1 MREKFLVTSRR
12 DMEERGWDQLDFVYI
27 NGDAYVDHPGFAAA
41 VIGRVLEARGYRV
54 GIISQPDWHSAEP
67 FKALGRPRLAALITA
82 GNLDS
87 MLSEKTA
94 AKKIRNTDSYSPG
107 GIAGKRPERATI
119 VYANR
124 MREAYKD
131 VPIIIGGIE
140 ASLRR
145 FAHYD
150 YWSDKVRHSILL
162 DSKADL
168 LSYGMGEH
176 SVVEIAD
183 ALAEGKSVAEMYN
196 IRGICYV
203 TSHPPVTD
211 KTVVCPSYEAVK
223 ADKLVFAQAF
233 KQQYEEQD
241 PFYGKTLIQQ
251 SENRYVVQTPPALP
265 LTTEEMDAI
274 YELPFQRR
282 WHPDYDAAGGVPALH
297 EVQFSLTSHRGCFG
311 HCHFCAI
318 TSHQGPIVQ
327 NRSHESLIREAQRMI
342 RLPDFKGYI
351 HDVGGPTANFRHP
364 SCQKQLT
371 AGVCRNRHCVGS
383 EMCPNLDTSHAD
395 YLELLREIRKLPG
408 VKKVFVRS
416 GLRYDY
422 VLADNNHK
430 FVEELCRY
438 HVSGQLK
445 VAPEHVVKHV
455 TDLMGKADVQAF
467 LTFKKWFDEAN
478 EKIGKKQYLVP
489 YFMSSHPGCTL
500 KDAVALAEFLRDMHM
515 QPEQVQDF
523 IPTPGSLSTAM
534 YYTGINPLTGEKV
547 YVARR
552 PEDKQMQRALMQ
564 YKNPANYDIVH
575 KALCLCGRRDLIGY
589 GPKCLIPPRR
599 PGKRSEQGSR
609 GRRPA
614 AAAAKARPGRRA
626 AGVPGN
632 HDARRG
638 PGKKARTNHSAFR

>member
-1 MREKFLVTSRR
+1 MSSQFLVTSRR

-27 NGDAYVDHPGFAAA
+27 NGDAYVDHPSFAAA
-41 VIGRVLEARGYRV
+41 VIGRVLESRGYRV
-54 GIISQPDWHSAEP
+54 GIISQPDWYSAEP

-87 MLSEKTA
+87 MLNEKTA
-94 AKKIRNTDSYSPG
+94 AKKFRSRDNYSPG
-107 GIAGKRPERATI
+107 GEMGRRPERATI

-150 YWSDKVRHSILL
+150 YWSNKVRHSILL
-162 DSKADL
+162 DSKADI
-168 LSYGMGEH
+168 LSYGMGER
-176 SVVEIAD
+176 SVAEIAD
-183 ALAEGKSVAEMYN
+183 ALAEGKTTAEMYD

-203 TSHPPVTD
+203 TNRAPLSD
-211 KTVVCPSYEAVK
+211 KAVMCPSYEEVRDNKK
-223 ADKLVFAQAF
+223 AFAEAF
-233 KQQYEEQD
+233 KIQYEEQD
-241 PFYGKTLIQQ
+241 PYYGRTIIQP
-251 SENRYVVQTPPALP
+251 SENRFVVQTPPALP

-282 WHPDYDAAGGVPALH
+282 WHPMYDEAGGVPALQ
-297 EVQFSLTSHRGCFG
+297 EVQFSLTSQRGCFG

-318 TSHQGPIVQ
+318 TSHQGRIIQ
-327 NRSHESLIREAQRMI
+327 YRSHESLLREAKRMTE
-342 RLPDFKGYI
+342 LPDFKGYI
-351 HDVGGPTANFRHP
+351 HDVGGPTANFRHEAC
-364 SCQKQLT
+364 SKQRISG
-371 AGVCRNRHCVGS
+371 ACRSRHCIGS
-383 EMCPNLDTSHAD
+383 EVCPNLDTSHED
-395 YLELLREIRKLPG
+395 YRQLLRKIRQVPG

-422 VLADNNHK
+422 VLADQNKK
-430 FVEELCRY
+430 FVEELCQY

-455 TDLMGKADVQAF
+455 TDLMGKAGVQAF
-467 LTFKKWFDEAN
+467 LKFKEWFDEAN
-478 EKIGKKQYLVP
+478 RKLGKKQYLVP

-500 KDAVALAEFLRDMHM
+500 RDAVELAEFLRDMHM

-534 YYTGINPLTGEKV
+534 YYTGMNPLTGEKV
-547 YVARR
+547 YVVRR
-552 PEDKQMQRALMQ
+552 PEEKQMQRALMQ
-564 YKNPANYDIVH
+564 YKNPANYDIVY
-575 KALCLCGRRDLIGY
+575 KALCQAGRRDLIGF

-599 PGKRSEQGSR
+599 LKGTRPEQTPQRRGSLQLPKKTRRRDTR
-609 GRRPA
+609 GR
-614 AAAAKARPGRRA
+614 K
-626 AGVPGN
+626 
-632 HDARRG
+632 
-638 PGKKARTNHSAFR
+638 

>member
-1 MREKFLVTSRR
+1 MSSQFLVTSRR

-27 NGDAYVDHPGFAAA
+27 NGDAYVDHPSFAAA
-41 VIGRVLEARGYRV
+41 VIGRVLESRGYRV

-87 MLSEKTA
+87 MLNEKTA
-94 AKKIRNTDSYSPG
+94 AKKFRSRDNYSPG
-107 GIAGKRPERATI
+107 GETGRRPERATI

-150 YWSDKVRHSILL
+150 YWSNKVRHSILL
-162 DSKADL
+162 DSKADI
-168 LSYGMGEH
+168 LSYGMGER
-176 SVVEIAD
+176 SVAEIAD
-183 ALAEGKSVAEMYN
+183 ALAEGKTTAEMYD

-203 TSHPPVTD
+203 TNRAPLSD
-211 KTVVCPSYEAVK
+211 KAVMCPSYEEVRDNKK
-223 ADKLVFAQAF
+223 AFAEAF
-233 KQQYEEQD
+233 KIQYEEQD
-241 PFYGKTLIQQ
+241 PYYGRTIIQP
-251 SENRYVVQTPPALP
+251 SESRFVVQTPPALP

-282 WHPDYDAAGGVPALH
+282 WHPMYDEAGGVPALQ
-297 EVQFSLTSHRGCFG
+297 EVQFSLTSQRGCFG

-318 TSHQGPIVQ
+318 TSHQGRIIQ
-327 NRSHESLIREAQRMI
+327 YRSHESLLREAKRMTE
-342 RLPDFKGYI
+342 LPDFKGYI
-351 HDVGGPTANFRHP
+351 HDVGGPTANFRHEAC
-364 SCQKQLT
+364 SKQRISG
-371 AGVCRNRHCVGS
+371 ACRSRHCIGS
-383 EMCPNLDTSHAD
+383 EVCPNLDTSHED
-395 YLELLREIRKLPG
+395 YRQLLRKIRQVPG

-422 VLADNNHK
+422 VLADQNKK
-430 FVEELCRY
+430 FVEELCQY

-455 TDLMGKADVQAF
+455 TDLMGKAGVQAF
-467 LTFKKWFDEAN
+467 LKFKEWFDEAN
-478 EKIGKKQYLVP
+478 RKLGKKQYLVP

-500 KDAVALAEFLRDMHM
+500 RDAVELAEFLRDMHM

-534 YYTGINPLTGEKV
+534 YYTGMNPLTGEKV
-547 YVARR
+547 YVVRR
-552 PEDKQMQRALMQ
+552 PEEKQMQRALMQ
-564 YKNPANYDIVH
+564 YKNPANYDIVY
-575 KALCLCGRRDLIGY
+575 KALCQAGRRDLIGF

-599 PGKRSEQGSR
+599 LKGTRPEQTPQRRGSLQPPKKTRRRDTR
-609 GRRPA
+609 GR
-614 AAAAKARPGRRA
+614 K
-626 AGVPGN
+626 
-632 HDARRG
+632 
-638 PGKKARTNHSAFR
+638 

>member
-1 MREKFLVTSRR
+1 MSEEFLVTSRA
-12 DMEERGWDQLDFVYI
+12 DMKRRGWDQLDFVYI

-41 VIGRVLEARGYRV
+41 LIGRVLESRGYRV

-67 FKALGRPRLAALITA
+67 FKALGKPRLAALITA

-94 AKKIRNTDSYSPG
+94 AKKIRNRDSYSPG
-107 GIAGKRPERATI
+107 GKAGLRPERATI

-124 MREAYKD
+124 MREAYRD

-150 YWSDKVRHSILL
+150 YWSNKVRHSILL
-162 DSKADL
+162 DSKADI

-183 ALAEGKSVAEMYN
+183 ALAEGKSIEEMYN
-196 IRGICYV
+196 IRGICYA
-203 TSHPPVTD
+203 TSRPPITKD
-211 KTVVCPSYEAVK
+211 TVVCPSYEEVK
-223 ADKLVFAQAF
+223 EHKTAFSKAF
-233 KQQYEEQD
+233 KMQYEEQD
-241 PFYGKTLIQQ
+241 PYYGKTIVQP

-274 YELPFQRR
+274 YELPFTRR
-282 WHPDYDAAGGVPALH
+282 CHPDYDAAGGVPALQ

-327 NRSHESLIREAQRMI
+327 CRSHESLKREAVRMTT
-342 RLPDFKGYI
+342 LPGFKGYI

-371 AGVCRNRHCVGS
+371 KGVCRNRHCIGS
-383 EMCPNLDTSHAD
+383 EVCPNLDTSHDD
-395 YLELLREIRKLPG
+395 YMALLREIRAIKG
-408 VKKVFVRS
+408 IKKVFVRS

-422 VLADNNHK
+422 VLRDHNKK
-430 FVEELCRY
+430 FVEELCQY
-438 HVSGQLK
+438 HISGQLK
-445 VAPEHVVKHV
+445 IAPEHVVKHV
-455 TDLMGKADVQAF
+455 TDLMGKAGIEDF
-467 LTFKKWFDEAN
+467 ITFKKWFDEAN
-478 EKIGKKQYLVP
+478 KKLGKKQYLVP
-489 YFMSSHPGCTL
+489 YLMSSHPGCTL
-500 KDAVALAEFLRDMHM
+500 NDAIALAEFLRDMHM

-534 YYTGINPLTGEKV
+534 YYTGINPLTGKAV

-552 PEDKQMQRALMQ
+552 PEEKQMQRALMQ
-564 YKNPANYDIVH
+564 YKNPANYDIVY
-575 KALCLCGRRDLIGY
+575 KALCIAKRRDLIGY
-589 GPKCLIPPRR
+589 GEKCLIPPRR
-599 PGKRSEQGSR
+599 MQAKRPSSSGRSGNKR
-609 GRRPA
+609 RSVRPSTGRR
-614 AAAAKARPGRRA
+614 
-626 AGVPGN
+626 
-632 HDARRG
+632 
-638 PGKKARTNHSAFR
+638 

>member
-1 MREKFLVTSRR
+1 MNEEFLVTSRA
-12 DMEERGWDQLDFVYI
+12 DMERRGWDQLDFVYI

-41 VIGRVLEARGYRV
+41 VIGRVLESRGYRV

-67 FKALGRPRLAALITA
+67 FKALGRPRLGALITA

-94 AKKIRNTDSYSPG
+94 AKKFRSTDNYSPG

-162 DSKADL
+162 DSKADI
-168 LSYGMGEH
+168 LSYGMGER
-176 SVVEIAD
+176 SVAEIAD
-183 ALAEGKSVAEMYN
+183 ALAEGKTVAEMYH

-203 TSHPPVTD
+203 TSRPPISE
-211 KTVVCPSYEAVK
+211 KTVLCPSYEEVK
-223 ADKLVFAQAF
+223 ADKKAFARAF
-233 KQQYEEQD
+233 KIQYEEQD
-241 PFYGKTLIQQ
+241 PFYGRTIIQP

-265 LTTEEMDAI
+265 LTTEEMDAV
-274 YELPFQRR
+274 YELPFTRR
-282 WHPDYDAAGGVPALH
+282 WHPDYDACGGVPALH

-327 NRSHESLIREAQRMI
+327 NRSHESLIREAVHMTH
-342 RLPDFKGYI
+342 LPGFKGYI

-364 SCQKQLT
+364 ACQKQLT
-371 AGVCRNRHCVGS
+371 AGVCRDRHCIGS
-383 EMCPNLDTSHAD
+383 ETCPNLDTSHDD
-395 YLELLREIRKLPG
+395 YLKLLQEIRRVPG

-422 VLADNNHK
+422 LLADHNKK

-455 TDLMGKADVQAF
+455 TDLMGKADVHAF
-467 LTFKKWFDEAN
+467 LTFKNWFDEAN
-478 EKIGKKQYLVP
+478 RKLGKKQYLVP

-500 KDAVALAEFLRDMHM
+500 ADAITLAEFLRDMHM

-534 YYTGINPLTGEKV
+534 YYTGMNPLTGEKV

-552 PEDKQMQRALMQ
+552 PEEKQMQRALMQ
-564 YKNPANYDIVH
+564 YKNPANYDIVY
-575 KALCLCGRRDLIGY
+575 KALCIAGRRDLIGY
-589 GPKCLIPPRR
+589 GSHCLIPPRR
-599 PGKRSEQGSR
+599 PGKARMEKAPGKA
-609 GRRPA
+609 GNRRPGTSGP
-614 AAAAKARPGRRA
+614 KGRTPQKRQRH
-626 AGVPGN
+626 G
-632 HDARRG
+632 
-638 PGKKARTNHSAFR
+638 FR

>member
-1 MREKFLVTSRR
+1 MSSQFLVTSRR

-27 NGDAYVDHPGFAAA
+27 NGDAYVDHPSFAAA
-41 VIGRVLEARGYRV
+41 VIGRVLESRGYRV
-54 GIISQPDWHSAEP
+54 GIISQPDWRSVEP
-67 FKALGRPRLAALITA
+67 FTALGKPRLAALITA

-87 MLSEKTA
+87 MLNEKTA
-94 AKKIRNTDSYSPG
+94 AKKFRSRDNYSPG
-107 GIAGKRPERATI
+107 GETGRRPERATI

-150 YWSDKVRHSILL
+150 YWSNKVRHSILL
-162 DSKADL
+162 DSKADI
-168 LSYGMGEH
+168 LSYGMGER

-183 ALAEGKSVAEMYN
+183 ALAQGKTTAEMYD

-203 TSHPPVTD
+203 ASRAPLSEKAVM
-211 KTVVCPSYEAVK
+211 CPSYEEVRDDKK
-223 ADKLVFAQAF
+223 AFAEAF
-233 KQQYEEQD
+233 KIQYEEQD
-241 PFYGKTLIQQ
+241 PYYGRTIIQP
-251 SENRYVVQTPPALP
+251 SESRFVVQTPPALP

-282 WHPDYDAAGGVPALH
+282 WHPMYDEAGGVPALQ
-297 EVQFSLTSHRGCFG
+297 EVQFSLTSQRGCFG

-318 TSHQGPIVQ
+318 TSHQGRIIQ
-327 NRSHESLIREAQRMI
+327 YRSHESLLREAKRMTE
-342 RLPDFKGYI
+342 LPDFKGYI
-351 HDVGGPTANFRHP
+351 HDVGGPTANFRHEA
-364 SCQKQLT
+364 CGKQRISG
-371 AGVCRNRHCVGS
+371 ACRNRHCIGS
-383 EMCPNLDTSHAD
+383 EVCPNLDTSHED
-395 YLELLREIRKLPG
+395 YRQLLRKIRQVPG

-422 VLADNNHK
+422 VLADHNKK
-430 FVEELCRY
+430 FVEELCQY

-455 TDLMGKADVQAF
+455 TDLMGKAGVQAF
-467 LTFKKWFDEAN
+467 LKFKEWFDEAN
-478 EKIGKKQYLVP
+478 RKLGKKQYLVP

-500 KDAVALAEFLRDMHM
+500 RDAVELAEFLRDMHM

-534 YYTGINPLTGEKV
+534 YYTGMNPLTGEKV
-547 YVARR
+547 YVVRR
-552 PEDKQMQRALMQ
+552 PEEKQMQRALMQ
-564 YKNPANYDIVH
+564 YKNPANYDIVY
-575 KALCLCGRRDLIGY
+575 KALCQAGRRDLIGF

-599 PGKRSEQGSR
+599 LKGTRPEQTPQRRGSLQLPKKTRRRDTR
-609 GRRPA
+609 GR
-614 AAAAKARPGRRA
+614 K
-626 AGVPGN
+626 
-632 HDARRG
+632 
-638 PGKKARTNHSAFR
+638 

>member
-1 MREKFLVTSRR
+1 MSSQFLVTSRR

-27 NGDAYVDHPGFAAA
+27 NGDAYVDHPSFAAA
-41 VIGRVLEARGYRV
+41 VIGRVLESRGYRV

-87 MLSEKTA
+87 MLNEKTA
-94 AKKIRNTDSYSPG
+94 AKKFRSRDNYSPG
-107 GIAGKRPERATI
+107 GETGRRPERATI

-150 YWSDKVRHSILL
+150 YWSNKVRHSILL
-162 DSKADL
+162 DSKADI
-168 LSYGMGEH
+168 LSYGMGER
-176 SVVEIAD
+176 SVAEIAD
-183 ALAEGKSVAEMYN
+183 ALAEGKTTAEMYD

-203 TSHPPVTD
+203 TNRAPLSD
-211 KTVVCPSYEAVK
+211 KAVMCPSYEEVRDDKK
-223 ADKLVFAQAF
+223 AFAEAF
-233 KQQYEEQD
+233 KIQYEEQD
-241 PFYGKTLIQQ
+241 PYHGRTIIQP
-251 SENRYVVQTPPALP
+251 SENRFVVQTPPALP

-282 WHPDYDAAGGVPALH
+282 WHPMYDEAGGVPALQ
-297 EVQFSLTSHRGCFG
+297 EVQFSLTSQRGCFG

-318 TSHQGPIVQ
+318 TSHQGRIIQ
-327 NRSHESLIREAQRMI
+327 YRSHESLLREAKRMTE
-342 RLPDFKGYI
+342 LPDFKGYI
-351 HDVGGPTANFRHP
+351 HDVGGPTANFRHEAC
-364 SCQKQLT
+364 SKQRISG
-371 AGVCRNRHCVGS
+371 ACRSRHCISS
-383 EMCPNLDTSHAD
+383 EVCPNLDTSHED
-395 YLELLREIRKLPG
+395 YRQLLRKIRQVPG

-422 VLADNNHK
+422 VLADYNKK
-430 FVEELCRY
+430 FVEELCQY

-455 TDLMGKADVQAF
+455 TDLMGKAGVQAF
-467 LTFKKWFDEAN
+467 LKFKEWFDEAN
-478 EKIGKKQYLVP
+478 RKLGKKQYLVP

-500 KDAVALAEFLRDMHM
+500 RDAVELAEFLRDMHM

-534 YYTGINPLTGEKV
+534 YYTGMNPLTGEKV
-547 YVARR
+547 YVVRR
-552 PEDKQMQRALMQ
+552 PEEKQMQRALMQ
-564 YKNPANYDIVH
+564 YKNPANYDIVY
-575 KALCLCGRRDLIGY
+575 KALCQAGRRDLIGF

-599 PGKRSEQGSR
+599 LKGTRPEQTPQRRGSLQLPKKTRRRDTR
-609 GRRPA
+609 GR
-614 AAAAKARPGRRA
+614 K
-626 AGVPGN
+626 
-632 HDARRG
+632 
-638 PGKKARTNHSAFR
+638 

>member
-1 MREKFLVTSRR
+1 MADNFLVTSRD
-12 DMEERGWDQLDFVYI
+12 DMRRRGWDQLDFVYI

-41 VIGRVLEARGYRV
+41 VIGRVLEQRGYRV

-67 FKALGRPRLAALITA
+67 FKVLGKPRLAALITA

-87 MLSEKTA
+87 MLNEKTA
-94 AKKIRNTDSYSPG
+94 AKKFRSRDNYSPG
-107 GIAGKRPERATI
+107 GEPGRRPERATI

-150 YWSDKVRHSILL
+150 YWSNKVRHSILL
-162 DSKADL
+162 DSKADI

-183 ALAEGKSVAEMYN
+183 ALAEGKTTAEMYA

-203 TSHPPVTD
+203 TSHAPLSD
-211 KTVVCPSYEAVK
+211 KAVMCPSYEEVRDSKK
-223 ADKLVFAQAF
+223 AFAEAF
-233 KQQYEEQD
+233 RIQYAEQD
-241 PFYGKTLIQQ
+241 PYRGKTIIQP
-251 SENRYVVQTPPALP
+251 SENRFVVQTPPALP
-265 LTTEEMDAI
+265 LTTEEMDAL

-282 WHPDYDAAGGVPALH
+282 WHPDYDAAGGVPALQ
-297 EVQFSLTSHRGCFG
+297 EVQFSLTSQRGCFG

-318 TSHQGPIVQ
+318 TSHQGRIIQ
-327 NRSHESLIREAQRMI
+327 HRSHASLIREATAMTKM
-342 RLPDFKGYI
+342 PEFKGYI
-351 HDVGGPTANFRHP
+351 HDVGGPTANFRHVA
-364 SCQKQLT
+364 CAKQMKVG
-371 AGVCRNRHCVGS
+371 ACRDRECIGS
-383 EMCPNLDTSHAD
+383 TICPNLDTSHDD
-395 YLELLREIRKLPG
+395 YRQLLKEIRQIRG

-422 VLADNNHK
+422 VLADHNK
-430 FVEELCRY
+430 QFVRELCQY

-455 TDLMGKADVQAF
+455 TDLMGKAGVDDF
-467 LTFKKWFDEAN
+467 MKFKAWFDEAN
-478 EKIGKKQYLVP
+478 QQLGKKQYLVP

-500 KDAVALAEFLRDMHM
+500 NDAIALAEFLRDMHM

-534 YYTGINPLTGEKV
+534 YYTGINPLTGKSV

-564 YKNPANYDIVH
+564 YKNPANYDIVY
-575 KALCLCGRRDLIGY
+575 KALCLAGRRDLIGY
-589 GPKCLIPPRR
+589 GPKCLIAPRRNRHAAGNRSATDGNGTRHSRR
-599 PGKRSEQGSR
+599 PGQGKRR
-609 GRRPA
+609 KTR
-614 AAAAKARPGRRA
+614 
-626 AGVPGN
+626 
-632 HDARRG
+632 
-638 PGKKARTNHSAFR
+638 

>member
-1 MREKFLVTSRR
+1 MSSQFLVTSRR

-27 NGDAYVDHPGFAAA
+27 NGDAYVDHPSFAAA
-41 VIGRVLEARGYRV
+41 VIGRVLESRGYRV
-54 GIISQPDWHSAEP
+54 GIISQPDWRSVEP
-67 FKALGRPRLAALITA
+67 FTALGKPRLAALITA

-87 MLSEKTA
+87 MLNEKTA
-94 AKKIRNTDSYSPG
+94 AKKFRSRDNYSPG
-107 GIAGKRPERATI
+107 GETGRRPERATI

-150 YWSDKVRHSILL
+150 YWSNKVRHSILL
-162 DSKADL
+162 DSKADI
-168 LSYGMGEH
+168 LSYGMGER

-183 ALAEGKSVAEMYN
+183 ALAQGKTTAEMYD

-203 TSHPPVTD
+203 ASRAPLSEKAVM
-211 KTVVCPSYEAVK
+211 CPSYEEVRDDKK
-223 ADKLVFAQAF
+223 AFAEAF
-233 KQQYEEQD
+233 KIQYEEQD
-241 PFYGKTLIQQ
+241 PYYGRTIIQP
-251 SENRYVVQTPPALP
+251 SESRFVVQTPPALP

-282 WHPDYDAAGGVPALH
+282 WHPMYDEAGGVPALQ
-297 EVQFSLTSHRGCFG
+297 EVQFSLTSQRGCFG

-318 TSHQGPIVQ
+318 TSHQGRIIQ
-327 NRSHESLIREAQRMI
+327 YRSHESLLREAKRMTE
-342 RLPDFKGYI
+342 LSDFKGYI
-351 HDVGGPTANFRHP
+351 HDVGGPTANFRHEA
-364 SCQKQLT
+364 CGKQRISG
-371 AGVCRNRHCVGS
+371 ACRNRHCIGS
-383 EMCPNLDTSHAD
+383 EVCPNLDTSHED
-395 YLELLREIRKLPG
+395 YRQLLRKIRQVPG

-422 VLADNNHK
+422 VLADHNKK
-430 FVEELCRY
+430 FVEELCQY

-455 TDLMGKADVQAF
+455 TDLMGKAGVQAF
-467 LTFKKWFDEAN
+467 LKFKEWFDEAN
-478 EKIGKKQYLVP
+478 RKLGKKQYLVP

-500 KDAVALAEFLRDMHM
+500 RDAVELAEFLRDMHM

-534 YYTGINPLTGEKV
+534 YYTGMNPLTGEKV
-547 YVARR
+547 YVVRR
-552 PEDKQMQRALMQ
+552 PEEKQMQRALMQ
-564 YKNPANYDIVH
+564 YKNPANYDIVY
-575 KALCLCGRRDLIGY
+575 KALCQAGRRDLIGF

-599 PGKRSEQGSR
+599 LKGTRPEQTPQRRGSLQLPKKTRRRDTR
-609 GRRPA
+609 GR
-614 AAAAKARPGRRA
+614 K
-626 AGVPGN
+626 
-632 HDARRG
+632 
-638 PGKKARTNHSAFR
+638 

>member
-1 MREKFLVTSRR
+1 MSSQFLVTSRR

-27 NGDAYVDHPGFAAA
+27 NGDAYVDHPSFAAA
-41 VIGRVLEARGYRV
+41 VIGRVLESRGYRV
-54 GIISQPDWHSAEP
+54 GIISQPDWHSAES

-87 MLSEKTA
+87 MLNEKTA
-94 AKKIRNTDSYSPG
+94 AKKFRSRDNYSPG
-107 GIAGKRPERATI
+107 GETGRRPERATI

-150 YWSDKVRHSILL
+150 YWSNKVRHSILL
-162 DSKADL
+162 DSKADI
-168 LSYGMGEH
+168 LSYGMGER
-176 SVVEIAD
+176 SVAEIAD
-183 ALAEGKSVAEMYN
+183 ALAEGKTTAEMYD

-203 TSHPPVTD
+203 TNRVPLSD
-211 KTVVCPSYEAVK
+211 KAVMCPSYEEVRDDKK
-223 ADKLVFAQAF
+223 AFAEAF
-233 KQQYEEQD
+233 KIQYEEQD
-241 PFYGKTLIQQ
+241 PYYGRTIIQP
-251 SENRYVVQTPPALP
+251 SENRFVVQTPPALP

-282 WHPDYDAAGGVPALH
+282 WHPMYDEAGGVPALQ
-297 EVQFSLTSHRGCFG
+297 EVQFSLTSQRGCFG

-318 TSHQGPIVQ
+318 TSHQGRIIQ
-327 NRSHESLIREAQRMI
+327 YRSHESLLREAKRMTE
-342 RLPDFKGYI
+342 LPDFKGYI
-351 HDVGGPTANFRHP
+351 HDVGGPTANFRHEAC
-364 SCQKQLT
+364 SKQRISG
-371 AGVCRNRHCVGS
+371 ACRSRHCIGS
-383 EMCPNLDTSHAD
+383 EVCPNLDTSHED
-395 YLELLREIRKLPG
+395 YRQLLRKIRQVPG

-422 VLADNNHK
+422 VLADYNKK
-430 FVEELCRY
+430 FVEELCQY

-455 TDLMGKADVQAF
+455 TDLMGKAGVQAF
-467 LTFKKWFDEAN
+467 LKFKEWFDEAN
-478 EKIGKKQYLVP
+478 RKLGKKQYLVP

-500 KDAVALAEFLRDMHM
+500 RDAVELAEFLRDMHM

-534 YYTGINPLTGEKV
+534 YYTGMNPLTGEKV
-547 YVARR
+547 YVVRR
-552 PEDKQMQRALMQ
+552 PEEKQMQRALMQ
-564 YKNPANYDIVH
+564 YKNPANYDIVY
-575 KALCLCGRRDLIGY
+575 KALCQAGRRDLIGF

-599 PGKRSEQGSR
+599 LKGTRPEQTPQRRGSLQLPKKTRRRDTR
-609 GRRPA
+609 GR
-614 AAAAKARPGRRA
+614 K
-626 AGVPGN
+626 
-632 HDARRG
+632 
-638 PGKKARTNHSAFR
+638 

>member
-1 MREKFLVTSRR
+1 MSSQFLVTSRR

-27 NGDAYVDHPGFAAA
+27 NGDAYVDHPSFAAA
-41 VIGRVLEARGYRV
+41 VIGRVLESRGYRV

-87 MLSEKTA
+87 MLNEKTA
-94 AKKIRNTDSYSPG
+94 AKKFRSRDNYSPG
-107 GIAGKRPERATI
+107 GETGRRPERATI

-150 YWSDKVRHSILL
+150 YWSNKVRHSILL
-162 DSKADL
+162 DSKADI
-168 LSYGMGEH
+168 LSYGMGER
-176 SVVEIAD
+176 SVAEIAD
-183 ALAEGKSVAEMYN
+183 ALAEGKTTAEMYD

-203 TSHPPVTD
+203 TNRAPLSD
-211 KTVVCPSYEAVK
+211 KAVMCPSYEEVRDDKK
-223 ADKLVFAQAF
+223 AFAEAF
-233 KQQYEEQD
+233 KIQYEEQD
-241 PFYGKTLIQQ
+241 PYYGRTIIQP
-251 SENRYVVQTPPALP
+251 SESRFVVQTPPALP

-282 WHPDYDAAGGVPALH
+282 WHPMYDEAGGVPALQ
-297 EVQFSLTSHRGCFG
+297 EVQFSLTSQRGCFG

-318 TSHQGPIVQ
+318 TSHQGRIIQ
-327 NRSHESLIREAQRMI
+327 YRSHESLLREAKRMTE
-342 RLPDFKGYI
+342 LPDFKGYI
-351 HDVGGPTANFRHP
+351 HDVGGPTANFRHEA
-364 SCQKQLT
+364 CGKQRISG
-371 AGVCRNRHCVGS
+371 ACRSRHCIGS
-383 EMCPNLDTSHAD
+383 EVCPNLDTSHED
-395 YLELLREIRKLPG
+395 YRQLLRKIRQVPG

-422 VLADNNHK
+422 VLADHNKK
-430 FVEELCRY
+430 FVEELCQY

-455 TDLMGKADVQAF
+455 TDLMGKAGVQAF
-467 LTFKKWFDEAN
+467 LKFKEWFDEAN
-478 EKIGKKQYLVP
+478 RKLGKKQYLVP

-500 KDAVALAEFLRDMHM
+500 RDAVELAEFLRDMHM

-534 YYTGINPLTGEKV
+534 YYTGMNPLTGEKV
-547 YVARR
+547 YVVRR
-552 PEDKQMQRALMQ
+552 PEEKQMQRALMQ
-564 YKNPANYDIVH
+564 YKNPANYDIVY
-575 KALCLCGRRDLIGY
+575 KALCQADRWDLIGF

-599 PGKRSEQGSR
+599 LKGTRPEQTPPRRGSLQLPKKTRRRDTR
-609 GRRPA
+609 GR
-614 AAAAKARPGRRA
+614 K
-626 AGVPGN
+626 
-632 HDARRG
+632 
-638 PGKKARTNHSAFR
+638 

>member
-1 MREKFLVTSRR
+1 MNEEFLVTSRA
-12 DMEERGWDQLDFVYI
+12 DMERRGWDQLDFVYI

-41 VIGRVLEARGYRV
+41 VIGRVLESRGYRV

-67 FKALGRPRLAALITA
+67 FKALGRPRLGVLITA

-87 MLSEKTA
+87 MLNEKTA
-94 AKKIRNTDSYSPG
+94 AKKFRSTDNYSPG

-162 DSKADL
+162 DSKADI

-183 ALAEGKSVAEMYN
+183 ALAEGKTVAEMYH

-203 TSHPPVTD
+203 TSRPPISE
-211 KTVVCPSYEAVK
+211 KTVLCPSYEEVK
-223 ADKLVFAQAF
+223 EDKKAFARAF
-233 KQQYEEQD
+233 KIQYEEQD
-241 PFYGKTLIQQ
+241 PFYGRTIIQP

-265 LTTEEMDAI
+265 LTTEEMDAV
-274 YELPFQRR
+274 YELPFTRR
-282 WHPDYDAAGGVPALH
+282 WHPDYDACGGVPALH

-327 NRSHESLIREAQRMI
+327 NRSHESLIREAVHMTH
-342 RLPDFKGYI
+342 LPGFKGYI

-364 SCQKQLT
+364 ACQKQLT
-371 AGVCRNRHCVGS
+371 AGVCRYRHCIGS
-383 EMCPNLDTSHAD
+383 ETCPNLDTSHDD
-395 YLELLREIRKLPG
+395 YLKLLQEIRRVPG

-422 VLADNNHK
+422 LLADHNKK

-455 TDLMGKADVQAF
+455 TDLMGKADVHAF
-467 LTFKKWFDEAN
+467 LTFKNWFDEAN
-478 EKIGKKQYLVP
+478 RKLGKKQYLVP

-500 KDAVALAEFLRDMHM
+500 ADAITLAEFLRDMHM

-534 YYTGINPLTGEKV
+534 YYTGMNPLTGEKV

-552 PEDKQMQRALMQ
+552 PEEKQMQRALMQ
-564 YKNPANYDIVH
+564 YKNPANYDIVY
-575 KALCLCGRRDLIGY
+575 KALCVAGRRDLIGY
-589 GPKCLIPPRR
+589 GSHCLIPPHRPGKARMEKAPGMTGKRR
-599 PGKRSEQGSR
+599 PGKSGQK
-609 GRRPA
+609 GRTPQKRQ
-614 AAAAKARPGRRA
+614 RHG
-626 AGVPGN
+626 
-632 HDARRG
+632 
-638 PGKKARTNHSAFR
+638 FR